1 MAWWGDLTYFGLLT
15 ATSVWTLIQSS
26 HAEIL
31 AVLEF
36 PVREL
41 EFLGGVPLEGAHLVV
56 PVALPL
62 LLTLGAIVRAREYF
76 GKAALRGG

>member
-1 MAWWGDLTYFGLLT
+1 M
-15 ATSVWTLIQSS
+15 VQSRCD
-26 HAEIL
+26 EIL
-31 AVLEF
+31 AVIEF
-36 PVREL
+36 PAREL
-41 EFLGGVPLEGAHLVV
+41 EFLGGVPLQGAHLAV